1 MTIKRMT
8 REDLPQS
15 LGAFKP
21 VGHVLMAFR
30 TEEQARDA
38 SHALREAGFE
48 EEDILRFSCEEM
60 SARLEHMQQHASD
73 FAGFGYEVVLMRR
86 YRELCREGGCTW
98 VLVYAPE
105 NDEGER
111 VAEVARRFEALTAVK
126 YHRLVEED
134 LV

>member
-8 REDLPQS
+8 KADLPHS

-21 VGHVLMAFR
+21 VGHVLMAVR
-30 TEEQARDA
+30 QEQLAEVLQALRDA
-38 SHALREAGFE
+38 GFGD
-48 EEDILRFSCEEM
+48 EDILDFS
-60 SARLEHMQQHASD
+60 ADEHAGRMEQMLDHASD

-86 YRELCREGGCTW
+86 YKTLAEKGCEF
-98 VLVYAPE
+98 LLIYAPE
-105 NDEGER
+105 DDETARVSE
-111 VAEVARRFEALTAVK
+111 VAERFGLPSAVK